1 MRARDDAGACRRHGG
16 GFFPPAAAIAALAAL
31 VAFGDADV
39 ARAHARLLRTTP
51 GAAERLAAPPS
62 TLDLW
67 FNEILD
73 ETFNAV
79 ELFTAAPG
87 GHPGTRIEIGP
98 PAVDPAD
105 RTHLSARVPPLSPG
119 RYVVHWRVLSRDG
132 HPVRGRLEFAVASG
146 ASSGR

>member
-1 MRARDDAGACRRHGG
+1 MRECDGAGMFRPRGG
-16 GFFPPAAAIAALAAL
+16 GSIASVFVVPALAGLLAL
-31 VAFGDADV
+31 GHAGVAV
-39 ARAHARLLRTTP
+39 AHARLVRSAP
-51 GAAERLAAPPS
+51 AEAARLVAPPP

-67 FNEILD
+67 FNALLD
-73 ETFNAV
+73 ESFNGV

-87 GHPGTRIEIGP
+87 GHPGARIEIGP

-132 HPVRGRLEFAVASG
+132 HPVRGRLEFVVAG
-146 ASSGR
+146 DAARPR